1 MRSGRAR
8 TGQLGNPERLQ
19 MPSNRVLVVEDDPSV
34 RGLLQTILEDEALE
48 VIVAADGEEGLQLAQ
63 TVDPDVVLLDVMMP
77 DVDGPAVYAQL
88 RPLLGE
94 AVPIIFLTAKDEHE
108 RLLALGAA
116 GVIAK
121 PFDPISLP
129 REVAAITAR

>member
-1 MRSGRAR
+1 MSPGRLLLVDDEPDIRAIAKMS
-8 TGQLGNPERLQ
+8 LERVGGWEVTAAA
-19 MPSNRVLVVEDDPSV
+19 SAA
-34 RGLLQTILEDEALE
+34 EALDA
-48 VIVAADGEEGLQLAQ
+48 VQRAA
-63 TVDPDVVLLDVMMP
+63 PDVVLLDVMMP

>member
-1 MRSGRAR
+1 
-8 TGQLGNPERLQ
+8 
-19 MPSNRVLVVEDDPSV
+19 
-34 RGLLQTILEDEALE
+34 
-48 VIVAADGEEGLQLAQ
+48 
-63 TVDPDVVLLDVMMP
+63 MMP

>member
-1 MRSGRAR
+1 
-8 TGQLGNPERLQ
+8 
-19 MPSNRVLVVEDDPSV
+19 
-34 RGLLQTILEDEALE
+34 
-48 VIVAADGEEGLQLAQ
+48 
-63 TVDPDVVLLDVMMP
+63 MMP
-77 DVDGPAVYAQL
+77 DVDGPAPLARL

>member
-1 MRSGRAR
+1 MSTGRLLLVDDEPDIRAIAKMS
-8 TGQLGNPERLQ
+8 LERVGGWEVTAAG
-19 MPSNRVLVVEDDPSV
+19 SAA
-34 RGLLQTILEDEALE
+34 EAL
-48 VIVAADGEEGLQLAQ
+48 VAVQSAA
-63 TVDPDVVLLDVMMP
+63 PDVVLLDVMMP
-77 DVDGPAVYAQL
+77 DVDGPEVYAQL

>member
-1 MRSGRAR
+1 MTAGRLLLVDDEPDIRAIAKMSLERDRRLGGDRGRLGGGGAGRRAAR
-8 TGQLGNPERLQ
+8 HAGR
-19 MPSNRVLVVEDDPSV
+19 RAARRDDARRRRP
-34 RGLLQTILEDEALE
+34 GD
-48 VIVAADGEEGLQLAQ
+48 
-63 TVDPDVVLLDVMMP
+63 
-77 DVDGPAVYAQL
+77 VYAQL